1 MIPIGISEILKA
13 VDGTLLWGDENGV
26 VTNVVTD
33 SRKAGKG
40 SLFVPIVGERVDA
53 HRFIPQVMQA
63 GAGVTFS
70 SRKDVAPAA
79 SGLLYLCGRHPCGT
93 SKGSGVLSSR
103 FDIPVIGV
111 TGSVGKTTTKEM
123 ISAVLEKKYRVV
135 KTQGNWNS
143 QIGVAMMMFELEPE
157 TELAIFEMGMSS
169 SGRDGT
175 IGRNCQTTDGSND
188 QYRGVPYR
196 KSWQP

>member
-53 HRFIPQVMQA
+53 HQFIPQVMQA

-70 SRKDVAPAA
+70 SRKDVVFMWKTPLRHFKRQRRIIAA
-79 SGLLYLCGRHPCGT
+79 GLIFR
-93 SKGSGVLSSR
+93 LS
-103 FDIPVIGV
+103 V
-111 TGSVGKTTTKEM
+111 
-123 ISAVLEKKYRVV
+123 
-135 KTQGNWNS
+135 
-143 QIGVAMMMFELEPE
+143 
-157 TELAIFEMGMSS
+157 
-169 SGRDGT
+169 
-175 IGRNCQTTDGSND
+175 
-188 QYRGVPYR
+188 
-196 KSWQP
+196 

>member
-79 SGLLYLCGRHPCGT
+79 SGCCICGT
-93 SKGSGVLSSR
+93 PLQHFKRQRRIIAAGLIFRLS
-103 FDIPVIGV
+103 
-111 TGSVGKTTTKEM
+111 
-123 ISAVLEKKYRVV
+123 A
-135 KTQGNWNS
+135 
-143 QIGVAMMMFELEPE
+143 
-157 TELAIFEMGMSS
+157 
-169 SGRDGT
+169 
-175 IGRNCQTTDGSND
+175 
-188 QYRGVPYR
+188 
-196 KSWQP
+196 

>member
-53 HRFIPQVMQA
+53 HQFIPQVMQA

-70 SRKDVAPAA
+70 SRKDVAPA
-79 SGLLYLCGRHPCGT
+79 GLGCWFFFGETPSRLYNT
-93 SKGSGVLSSR
+93 
-103 FDIPVIGV
+103 
-111 TGSVGKTTTKEM
+111 
-123 ISAVLEKKYRVV
+123 A
-135 KTQGNWNS
+135 
-143 QIGVAMMMFELEPE
+143 A
-157 TELAIFEMGMSS
+157 A
-169 SGRDGT
+169 
-175 IGRNCQTTDGSND
+175 
-188 QYRGVPYR
+188 
-196 KSWQP
+196 

>member
-63 GAGVTFS
+63 GADVTFS

-79 SGLLYLCGRHPCGT
+79 SGCCIYVEDTLRHFKRQRRIIAAGLIFR
-93 SKGSGVLSSR
+93 LS
-103 FDIPVIGV
+103 V
-111 TGSVGKTTTKEM
+111 
-123 ISAVLEKKYRVV
+123 
-135 KTQGNWNS
+135 
-143 QIGVAMMMFELEPE
+143 
-157 TELAIFEMGMSS
+157 
-169 SGRDGT
+169 
-175 IGRNCQTTDGSND
+175 
-188 QYRGVPYR
+188 
-196 KSWQP
+196 

>member
-53 HRFIPQVMQA
+53 HQFIPQVMQA

-70 SRKDVAPAA
+70 SKKMLHRRLRAA
-79 SGLLYLCGRHPCGT
+79 VFMWKTPLRHFKRQRRIIAAGLIFR
-93 SKGSGVLSSR
+93 LS
-103 FDIPVIGV
+103 V
-111 TGSVGKTTTKEM
+111 
-123 ISAVLEKKYRVV
+123 
-135 KTQGNWNS
+135 
-143 QIGVAMMMFELEPE
+143 
-157 TELAIFEMGMSS
+157 
-169 SGRDGT
+169 
-175 IGRNCQTTDGSND
+175 
-188 QYRGVPYR
+188 
-196 KSWQP
+196 

>member
-63 GAGVTFS
+63 GAGGTFS
-70 SRKDVAPAA
+70 
-79 SGLLYLCGRHPCGT
+79 
-93 SKGSGVLSSR
+93 
-103 FDIPVIGV
+103 
-111 TGSVGKTTTKEM
+111 
-123 ISAVLEKKYRVV
+123 
-135 KTQGNWNS
+135 
-143 QIGVAMMMFELEPE
+143 
-157 TELAIFEMGMSS
+157 
-169 SGRDGT
+169 
-175 IGRNCQTTDGSND
+175 
-188 QYRGVPYR
+188 
-196 KSWQP
+196 

>member
-53 HRFIPQVMQA
+53 HQFIPQVMQA

-70 SRKDVAPAA
+70 SRKDVFMWKTPLRHFKRQRRIIAA
-79 SGLLYLCGRHPCGT
+79 GLIFR
-93 SKGSGVLSSR
+93 LS
-103 FDIPVIGV
+103 V
-111 TGSVGKTTTKEM
+111 
-123 ISAVLEKKYRVV
+123 
-135 KTQGNWNS
+135 
-143 QIGVAMMMFELEPE
+143 
-157 TELAIFEMGMSS
+157 
-169 SGRDGT
+169 
-175 IGRNCQTTDGSND
+175 
-188 QYRGVPYR
+188 
-196 KSWQP
+196 

>member
-79 SGLLYLCGRHPCGT
+79 SGCCIYVEDTLAALQKAAAYYRAGLIFR
-93 SKGSGVLSSR
+93 LS
-103 FDIPVIGV
+103 
-111 TGSVGKTTTKEM
+111 
-123 ISAVLEKKYRVV
+123 A
-135 KTQGNWNS
+135 
-143 QIGVAMMMFELEPE
+143 
-157 TELAIFEMGMSS
+157 
-169 SGRDGT
+169 
-175 IGRNCQTTDGSND
+175 
-188 QYRGVPYR
+188 
-196 KSWQP
+196 

>member
-53 HRFIPQVMQA
+53 HQFIPQVMQA

-70 SRKDVAPAA
+70 SRKDVVPAV
-79 SGLLYLCGRHPCGT
+79 SGSCIYVEDTLAALIIAAGLIFR
-93 SKGSGVLSSR
+93 LS
-103 FDIPVIGV
+103 
-111 TGSVGKTTTKEM
+111 
-123 ISAVLEKKYRVV
+123 A
-135 KTQGNWNS
+135 
-143 QIGVAMMMFELEPE
+143 
-157 TELAIFEMGMSS
+157 
-169 SGRDGT
+169 
-175 IGRNCQTTDGSND
+175 
-188 QYRGVPYR
+188 
-196 KSWQP
+196 